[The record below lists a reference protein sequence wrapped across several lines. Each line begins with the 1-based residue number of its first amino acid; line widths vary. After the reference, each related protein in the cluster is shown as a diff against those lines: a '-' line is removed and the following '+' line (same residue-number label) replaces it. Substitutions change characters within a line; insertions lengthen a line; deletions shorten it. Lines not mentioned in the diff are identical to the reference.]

1 MFLYIQKLR
10 ASIALMYSARFTH
23 KFRTCIMNEKRTQS
37 IILRLTEKEK
47 EMLVFL
53 AKRHDMNISSYVRN
67 MSLKGSVVTKTDIQ
81 TVIELKRIGNN
92 LNQIAKQIN
101 LIPHE
106 DNIKIHLQE
115 IHDSLN
121 MISEITKKLV

>member
-1 MFLYIQKLR
+1 
-10 ASIALMYSARFTH
+10 
-23 KFRTCIMNEKRTQS
+23 MNNKRTS
-37 IILRLTEKEK
+37 RLELRLTLEEKDRLFKKAQENDK
-47 EMLVFL
+47 TIAQYIREVALNDKL
-53 AKRHDMNISSYVRN
+53 
-67 MSLKGSVVTKTDIQ
+67 VTKTDIQ

-106 DNIKIHLQE
+106 DNINLYLQE
-115 IHDSLN
+115 LHDLLN